1 MFRGF
6 GLTRLILSLSLASI
20 CWGHAISVS
29 VSDGQLTGNQ
39 ISLRLRI
46 PRYEVEKL
54 PVADIAAAIQ
64 FAGARLLTNECGPV
78 GEDLSCQMV
87 FEFEAPIGE
96 AIEATVTLARITV
109 PNHVHIMRLTRS
121 GVSRQG
127 VFDRSFEHE
136 RIDFRQELALE
147 AWWRGLRQGFA
158 QIAYQ
163 PLLVLLLLLIG
174 WVAKPPAYLTAA
186 TAAFFVVLPDKLYAP
201 PDFFQTAT
209 GLALVYLA
217 AERWLFPDARG
228 KWVVSVVIG
237 AIEGAAV
244 AVMARSAGGG
254 AIALGAGNLAAQ
266 ALLSLLAWRYFGKI
280 LHSLWLLVKRS

>member
-1 MFRGF
+1 M
-6 GLTRLILSLSLASI
+6 TRLILSLSLAAL

-29 VSDGQLTGNQ
+29 VSDGQVKENQ

-54 PVADIAAAIQ
+54 PVADIAAALQ
-64 FAGARLLTNECGPV
+64 FAGARLLTNDCGPM

-87 FEFEAPIGE
+87 FEFAAPIGE
-96 AIEATVTLARITV
+96 AIEATVTLSRITV
-109 PNHVHIMRLTRS
+109 PNHVHIMRLTRMD
-121 GVSRQG
+121 VARQG

-136 RIDFRQELALE
+136 RIDFHQEVALE

-163 PLLVLLLLLIG
+163 PLLLLLLLLVG
-174 WVAKPPAYLTAA
+174 WVAKPPAYLIAA

-201 PDFFQTAT
+201 PDFFQMAT

-217 AERWLFPDARG
+217 AERWLFPEAGG
-228 KWVVSVVIG
+228 KWIVSAVIG
-237 AIEGAAV
+237 AIEGAAI

-254 AIALGAGNLAAQ
+254 AVALGAGNLVAQ
-266 ALLSLLAWRYFGKI
+266 ALLSLLAWRYVSRI
-280 LHSLWLLVKRS
+280 LASLWLLVKRS

>member
-1 MFRGF
+1 M
-6 GLTRLILSLSLASI
+6 TRLILSLSLASL

-29 VSDGQLTGNQ
+29 VSDGQLNGNQ

-54 PVADIAAAIQ
+54 PVAEIGAAIQ
-64 FAGARLLTNECGPV
+64 FVGARLLTNDCGPV

-87 FEFEAPIGE
+87 FEFAAPVGE
-96 AIEATVTLARITV
+96 AIEATVTLSRITV
-109 PNHVHIMRLTRS
+109 PNHVHIMRLTRMD
-121 GVSRQG
+121 VTRQG

-136 RIDFRQELALE
+136 RIDFHQEVALE

-163 PLLVLLLLLIG
+163 PLLVLLLLLVG

-186 TAAFFVVLPDKLYAP
+186 AVAFFIVLPDKLYAP
-201 PDFFQTAT
+201 PDFFQVAT

-217 AERWLFPDARG
+217 AERWLFPDAGG
-228 KWVVSVVIG
+228 KWIVSAVIG
-237 AIEGAAV
+237 AIQGAAI

-266 ALLSLLAWRYFGKI
+266 ALLSLLAWRYLGKI
-280 LHSLWLLVKRS
+280 VANLWLLVKRS